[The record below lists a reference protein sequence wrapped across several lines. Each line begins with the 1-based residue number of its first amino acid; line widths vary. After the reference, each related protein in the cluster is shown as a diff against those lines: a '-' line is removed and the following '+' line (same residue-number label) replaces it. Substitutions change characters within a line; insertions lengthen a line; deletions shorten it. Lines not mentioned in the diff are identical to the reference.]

1 MRFNDGTMWYGLSL
15 AAGFLLLSQPARADE
30 DASGFFVG
38 GNVGRAPIETNNS
51 QYQSALEASVAGSGS
66 LVFSKAA
73 LAKRDIAFSVDT
85 GFMFM
90 PYVGVEASYFH
101 FGRVSNQLVGA
112 YTGTD
117 GTSETVYA
125 ATMLQSRGPALGL
138 LFRLPVLENLDV
150 NCRIAAYYAHTEL
163 TSTLIAAEHTSG
175 TVTSNSSSLL
185 AGVGV
190 SYSFAGHWLAKL
202 DYLQVNQAGNNKT
215 MKYDIGMA
223 SAGVAYAF

>member
-1 MRFNDGTMWYGLSL
+1 MRFNGGTMWCGLSL
-15 AAGFLLLSQPARADE
+15 AVGLLLLGQQTRADD
-30 DASGFFVG
+30 DAGGFFVG
-38 GNVGRAPIETNNS
+38 GNVGHAPIDTNNTE
-51 QYQSALEASVAGSGS
+51 YQTALEASASGSGS
-66 LVFSKAA
+66 LVFTKAA

-90 PYVGVEASYFH
+90 PYVGVEASYFR
-101 FGRVSNQLVGA
+101 FGRVSNQLAGSYV
-112 YTGTD
+112 GTD
-117 GTSETVYA
+117 GTSEYVYA

-138 LFRLPVLENLDV
+138 LFRLPLLENVDV
-150 NCRIAAYYAHTEL
+150 NFRLADYYAHTEL

-185 AGVGV
+185 AGIGL
-190 SYSFAGHWLAKL
+190 SYTFAGHWLAKL
-202 DYLQVNQAGNNKT
+202 DYLRVNQAGNDKT